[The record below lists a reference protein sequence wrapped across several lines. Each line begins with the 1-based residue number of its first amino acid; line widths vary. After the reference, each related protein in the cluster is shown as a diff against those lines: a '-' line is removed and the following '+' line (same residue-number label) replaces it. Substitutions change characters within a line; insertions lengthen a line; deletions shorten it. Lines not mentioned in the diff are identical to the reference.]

1 MDEFFARNRLSAYLD
16 GELSE
21 AEMAEVARA
30 LEEQPELREAYRE
43 LQAAVELLREH
54 GPVQAPPHFHAQVMR
69 RVEGAGQRRGWFA
82 RLLGPLG
89 RYPAQ
94 GLGVAVVAAA
104 VLLLVFRGPQLE
116 ELGGSDALDAGGS
129 AVEQPPEREAAV
141 PGADSE
147 PEEGAASDPAQKRS
161 VPDQAEVQVGA
172 ADAGQSKAGEKGS
185 GGGAK
190 VASPSGSKEQQTKSI
205 GVPIQEHL
213 EKTQGTHIPD
223 WDKEPDAPTAVLQTV
238 EPEPSASA
246 GSSGN
251 MAVSPFAYRLT
262 PTEANA
268 LFNLVVLAERLGG
281 GAYDLGGALLEP
293 QGLTV
298 ERNYAE
304 VVLKIPA
311 SALTEVEPQLR
322 KLGGV
327 VSVRADHSRLY
338 PEDAVHV
345 TVEVQ
350 YLQ

>member
-16 GELSE
+16 GELSD

-54 GPVQAPPHFHAQVMR
+54 GPVQAPPRFHAQVMQ
-69 RVEGAGQRRGWFA
+69 RVEGVGHRGGWLS

-89 RYPAQ
+89 RHPAQ
-94 GLGVAVVAAA
+94 GLGVLVVAAA
-104 VLLLVFRGPQLE
+104 VLLLVFRGPQLDD
-116 ELGGSDALDAGGS
+116 LGGSDPLGADGP
-129 AVEQPPEREAAV
+129 AVDLPPEREAAA
-141 PGADSE
+141 PGPELE
-147 PEEGAASDPAQKRS
+147 PEEEQGGTADSAQEH
-161 VPDQAEVQVGA
+161 PPQADAQVGS
-172 ADAGQSKAGEKGS
+172 ADAAKGQGSKMGAGSEKG
-185 GGGAK
+185 
-190 VASPSGSKEQQTKSI
+190 ASPKASKELLGTSG

-213 EKTQGTHIPD
+213 EKTKGTHIPD

-281 GAYDLGGALLEP
+281 GAYDLGGAPLEP